1 MNKVKI
7 KEVLFEKVEKDVL
20 KLYLD
25 CFVKVVM
32 FVSVNNK
39 IHLKEKVFTVNEW
52 QEIKSLGYYLE

>member
-7 KEVLFEKVEKDVL
+7 KEVLFEKVEKDTL
-20 KLYLD
+20 RLYLD

>member
-7 KEVLFEKVEKDVL
+7 KEVLFEKVEKDTL
-20 KLYLD
+20 RLYLD
-25 CFVKVVM
+25 RFVKVVM

-52 QEIKSLGYYLE
+52 REIKKAGYYLE